1 MNTLTLEKNEQR
13 VNGRQ
18 SEDILT
24 INEELIKI
32 LHSGHGIIDE
42 MCSRLIDGGGKRL
55 RPLLVLYSGLLFS
68 GPREM
73 LLQAAAAME
82 LVHMASLVHDDI
94 IDESD
99 FRRNQPSINKLWGD
113 KSAVL
118 GGDFLF
124 AKAFG
129 VLTENQLFRN
139 LGLTVEAI
147 QEMCQ
152 GEITQAQARFNLD
165 LGVDH
170 YFKRIAQKTAVLLR
184 CSCQS
189 GAIIAGAGEIQIEKI
204 GAYGLKLG
212 VAFQIVD
219 DILDFY
225 GDSQVMGKP
234 KHEDLVQGNITL
246 PILFLLNHPEHG
258 PWIKDL
264 IERRNFQAAELE
276 RVDLMLVES
285 GIIQK
290 SFAIATAYI
299 EEAKQ
304 SLGGLPENGYRD
316 FLMEK
321 AEQLKKRAQ

>member
-1 MNTLTLEKNEQR
+1 MNTLTLEKNEQKF
-13 VNGRQ
+13 NGGQ

-32 LHSGHGIIDE
+32 LHSGHGVIDE
-42 MCSRLIDGGGKRL
+42 MCSRLINGGGKRL

-124 AKAFG
+124 AKAFS

-139 LGLTVEAI
+139 LGLTVQAI

-152 GEITQAQARFNLD
+152 GEITQAQAHFNLD
-165 LGVDH
+165 LDVNH
-170 YFKRIAQKTAVLLR
+170 YFQRIAQKTAVLLR

-189 GAIIAGAGEIQIEKI
+189 GAVIAGANEIQIEQI

-225 GDSQVMGKP
+225 GDSRVMGKP

-246 PILFLLNHPEHG
+246 PILFLLNHPVHG

-264 IERRNFQAAELE
+264 IERRNFQAEELE
-276 RVDLMLVES
+276 RVDLILVES

-290 SFAIATAYI
+290 SFTVATAYI

-316 FLMEK
+316 FLIEK
-321 AEQLKKRAQ
+321 AEHLKKRAQ